1 MSPIPLVL
9 SAASNGGAA
18 KIYISNKSE
27 DPTEYVNITMGTSSG
42 QEIGRLYAGD
52 WLFMPWDNDLTDTE
66 AATDPSGN
74 DSSIE
79 ITLLGGSYYFN
90 KDAIIENVKS
100 KVMESVL
107 PGGLGGLG
115 GLDAMPSSPSIP
127 SSPIPEG
134 TGLGIPSF

>member
-1 MSPIPLVL
+1 MLQKIVNGI
-9 SAASNGGAA
+9 AIASGVVSISVVGIAGYV
-18 KIYISNKSE
+18 YI
-27 DPTEYVNITMGTSSG
+27 
-42 QEIGRLYAGD
+42 R
-52 WLFMPWDNDLTDTE
+52 
-66 AATDPSGN
+66 
-74 DSSIE
+74 
-79 ITLLGGSYYFN
+79 